1 MKIKFIIMKLQNTT
15 WKLIDQLLS
24 KILGAGNNFFLQ
36 LVDFYRS
43 KTFDNVFIGCEIMY
57 PPNKVKIWDQEGKK
71 GETQIGDLRER
82 SQVTSVKMTTN
93 AVK

>member
-1 MKIKFIIMKLQNTT
+1 
-15 WKLIDQLLS
+15 
-24 KILGAGNNFFLQ
+24 
-36 LVDFYRS
+36 
-43 KTFDNVFIGCEIMY
+43 MY

-71 GETQIGDLRER
+71 GETQIGNLRER